1 MGNHYISFLG
11 LLKGFQDYFFPILVE
26 FWKNF
31 GDVKPVGIY
40 RRTQEFIRY
49 FHGINDLFKAF

>member
-31 GDVKPVGIY
+31 GDVKPVGGYTGALRSLSDIF
-40 RRTQEFIRY
+40 T
-49 FHGINDLFKAF
+49 A